1 MLLPEMSTILGQQP
15 DPHAGR
21 GTPTPVSADAEGPP
35 WAWVSDL
42 RALRAQRATR
52 SAGRQ
57 PRPLPPHP
65 PPLLPPPTPGSGLL
79 APKLFGGRV
88 ARCRLPGG
96 TPRLPGGRP
105 ASPPSPPPARTLS
118 TPALTCL
125 SGARCSPGFSPCHP
139 PSPPHGAAARHGS
152 LGTPWGP
159 RMHVSCL
166 GRAADRRPAGGRKPG
181 AKAPPARSGPVDT
194 AVAVARLGGLP
205 CTIVLRRGAAPAADV
220 LSELGLGQHPRPGP
234 SHPAASRWCRQ
245 TPARRGCGP
254 GLDHHD
260 DVTGKLLAGGGSRLQ
275 GLKDVTSTKGSNAK
289 RHAAGPARVA
299 SRGAGAGAVL
309 ADDGPAE

>member
-15 DPHAGR
+15 DPRAGR

-52 SAGRQ
+52 SAGWQ

-105 ASPPSPPPARTLS
+105 ASPPSSPPARTLS

-125 SGARCSPGFSPCHP
+125 SGARCSPGFSPCHS
-139 PSPPHGAAARHGS
+139 PSPPRGAAARHGS

-166 GRAADRRPAGGRKPG
+166 GRAADRRAHRKEEARRQG
-181 AKAPPARSGPVDT
+181 PARS
-194 AVAVARLGGLP
+194 
-205 CTIVLRRGAAPAADV
+205 LRPRG
-220 LSELGLGQHPRPGP
+220 H
-234 SHPAASRWCRQ
+234 SRG
-245 TPARRGCGP
+245 RRA
-254 GLDHHD
+254 
-260 DVTGKLLAGGGSRLQ
+260 AGG
-275 GLKDVTSTKGSNAK
+275 
-289 RHAAGPARVA
+289 PALHHRSETGGCA
-299 SRGAGAGAVL
+299 CRRR
-309 ADDGPAE
+309 PE

>member
-159 RMHVSCL
+159 PNACL
-166 GRAADRRPAGGRKPG
+166 MPRPSSGQAARRREEAWRQG
-181 AKAPPARSGPVDT
+181 PARS
-194 AVAVARLGGLP
+194 
-205 CTIVLRRGAAPAADV
+205 LRPRG
-220 LSELGLGQHPRPGP
+220 H
-234 SHPAASRWCRQ
+234 SRG
-245 TPARRGCGP
+245 RRA
-254 GLDHHD
+254 
-260 DVTGKLLAGGGSRLQ
+260 AGG
-275 GLKDVTSTKGSNAK
+275 
-289 RHAAGPARVA
+289 PALHHRSETGGCA
-299 SRGAGAGAVL
+299 CRRR
-309 ADDGPAE
+309 PE